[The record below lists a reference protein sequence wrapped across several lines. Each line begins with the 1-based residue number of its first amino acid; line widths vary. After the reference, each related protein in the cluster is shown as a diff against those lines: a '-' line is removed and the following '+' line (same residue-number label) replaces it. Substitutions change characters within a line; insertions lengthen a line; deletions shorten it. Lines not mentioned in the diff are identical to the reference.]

1 MAWNDSGNGKDP
13 WKDGGEQAND
23 LDQIVQNWQRKLSGI
38 FGGGGG
44 SKRSPSSGGGWVL
57 PLILLI
63 AWAFTGLYRVDEAQ
77 RGVVQQFGE
86 YTVTTMPGLHWH
98 IPFPIEVV
106 DIVNTGAVDRYG
118 FSTEILTA
126 DEQYVFIQMVIQ
138 YRREDPVKYSFEVM
152 NPEQTIEEVT
162 ESALREV
169 VGTNTLEDL
178 VTVRRDEIAPATQA
192 IVQNTLDFYGAGI
205 AVSTISL
212 ERLDYPQAVQDAV
225 DDTQKARNDSDRTV
239 LEAEKYA
246 QDLIPRARGTA
257 ARILQGA
264 EAYRDMV
271 IADSVG
277 QSSRF
282 LALLAEYQKAPEVTR
297 ERLYIEAVEAVYGNA
312 NKVILDADG
321 GGNLL
326 YLPLDKLMGGSG
338 GQSNALNPNSI
349 FNAQTPAAEASG
361 ASPEIL
367 TEEERARR
375 IRQ

>member
-13 WKDGGEQAND
+13 WKGEGDQAND

-44 SKRSPSSGGGWVL
+44 SKRSPGSGGGWVL

-77 RGVVQQFGE
+77 RGVVQRFGE

-98 IPFPIEVV
+98 MPFPIEMV

-257 ARILQGA
+257 ARILQDA

-271 IADSVG
+271 IADAIG

-338 GQSNALNPNSI
+338 NQSSALNPNSI

-367 TEEERARR
+367 TDEERARR